1 MKPNIGIIN
10 ALVRMTIGFA
20 LLSWV
25 TAKLVKRPYR
35 DSYLLMALLAG
46 MKVAEGITRFCP
58 LTFVFDKY
66 QHEHHE
72 SNDQEEMTYNPS

>member
-10 ALVRMTIGFA
+10 ALVRLTMGFA

-35 DSYLLMALLAG
+35 DSYLLVALLAA

-58 LTFVFDKY
+58 LTFAFDQY
-66 QHEHHE
+66 QNEQNSTSDH
-72 SNDQEEMTYNPS
+72 DEMTYNPS

>member
-35 DSYLLMALLAG
+35 DSYLLMALLAA

-58 LTFVFDKY
+58 LTFAFDKY
-66 QHEHHE
+66 QHEQHRSTEH
-72 SNDQEEMTYNPS
+72 EEMTYNPS